1 MNLLRLKIMNK
12 SKYERLLEDLVS
24 KTKNKELI
32 WKVSTK
38 EHLSKE
44 LSQGRDIIQVFRANY
59 STPDSSKFNIFA
71 VKERIKDYSGVFD
84 EFFYAD
90 KVSLLFFNNQMLL
103 FDLAEYLSF
112 RQIRNLLDNI
122 EVLNDSSEK
131 LFNQFK

>member
-1 MNLLRLKIMNK
+1 MNK